1 MTRQRLKE
9 EMEAAKIKR
18 EKKQQKRDQ
27 SIEREQKRLDNKL
40 AIMRLHKERERYLN
54 EGAAKSRAYE
64 TLCQ

>member
-40 AIMRLHKERERYLN
+40 AIMRLHKEREIYLK
-54 EGAAKSRAYE
+54 EDAAKSRAYE